1 MSNSHIEQSVEQ
13 NIARI
18 TINRPERKNALTA
31 AMYQDLLDALRAFDA
46 DANVRVVLITGGADM
61 FCSGN
66 DLADF
71 LNSPPLGADS
81 SVVQFL
87 YALRDFSKP
96 LVFAVN
102 GVAVGVGVTMLLF
115 ADYVVLGDS
124 AKLQLPFINLALCP
138 EGSSSLVLVQKA
150 GYLKAAEKLMFGEFF
165 DPQEAVNMGIA
176 NCIQPA
182 EQSLEFALQRAQQLA
197 AKSPIAMRET
207 KRLLRMNNATALRET
222 IDAEVAAF
230 AQLLRGAHA
239 KEAMTAF
246 FEKRAAVFE

>member
-1 MSNSHIEQSVEQ
+1 MNITTHIEQH
-13 NIARI
+13 IGTI

-31 AMYQDLLDALRAFDA
+31 TMYQEMLEALRAFDA
-46 DANVRVVLITGGADM
+46 DDAVRVALITGTSEM

-87 YALRDFSKP
+87 YTLRDFSKP

-115 ADYVVLGDS
+115 ADYVVVGEN

-150 GYLKAAEKLMFGEFF
+150 GYLKAAEKLMFGEMFSAN
-165 DPQEAVNMGIA
+165 EAVAMGIA
-176 NCIQPA
+176 NCTVPSEETLRFAQHQAHHLA
-182 EQSLEFALQRAQQLA
+182 E
-197 AKSPIAMRET
+197 KSPQAMRET
-207 KRLLRMNNATALRET
+207 KRLLRMNNAEALRET
-222 IDAEVAAF
+222 IDKEVEAF
-230 AQLLRGAHA
+230 GQLLRGAHA

-246 FEKRAAVFE
+246 FEKRKPVFD